1 MIMKRIYYSI
11 LLIGIAGLSACKKT
25 IDLYPLSNLN
35 TGTYY
40 SNYEEV
46 KAALTGCY
54 NGMQRPL
61 TNEWMFTELRSDN
74 SKQGQPGSTA
84 SGNRD
89 LSDLDMFIPA
99 TTHQANYTYWLNT
112 YTNIRNCNVV
122 LEKLGVVY
130 DPAAGTISFKP
141 IDIPI
146 SETDRKQLAGEA
158 MFIRAYH
165 YFNLVRLYGGVFLV
179 HKTISPDEAKT
190 MNRVTVADI
199 YKLIEAD
206 LSTAASSMNALKYA
220 QIVSSTPNDLGRAN
234 QWAAKGLLAKVYLTE
249 NRKADA
255 ANLLQDV
262 ITNSGYSL
270 QSSYANVFNINNE
283 MNSEI
288 LFAVRY
294 KAGGLG
300 LGSTFGNT
308 FGPLGTGSAVINGD
322 GDGLNYPTAD
332 FDTASNGDLRKPTLI
347 ATFGTGSATKWY
359 VKKYLFPVTLV
370 DDGESDW
377 PVLRYADILLMLA
390 EAQGYTQSSLDLINQ
405 TRTRAGLSNLTM
417 ANTTSIAQFERALA
431 DERRIEFG
439 FENQRWFDLVRFNT
453 TMTTVTAEQTIK
465 DHFADE
471 YFTHYRLYLPPTPT
485 LAELQGNITH
495 DKLLLPIPQREIDTN
510 TQLVIPQN
518 PGY

>member
-1 MIMKRIYYSI
+1 MKRIHFI
-11 LLIGIAGLSACKKT
+11 LLFCCAGLFGCKKT

-54 NGMQRPL
+54 NGMQRAL
-61 TNEWMFTELRSDN
+61 SNEWQFTELRSDN
-74 SKQGQPGSTA
+74 AKQGAPGSTA

-99 TTHQANYTYWLNT
+99 TTHQANYTYWLAT
-112 YTNIRNCNVV
+112 YSNIRNTNIV

-130 DPAAGTISFKP
+130 DPATAEHTFTDIT
-141 IDIPI
+141 IPI
-146 SETDRKQLAGEA
+146 TDLDRRQLAGEA

-165 YFNLVRLYGGVFLV
+165 YFNLVRLYGGVFLL
-179 HKTISPDEAKT
+179 HKSASPQEAKL
-190 MNRVTVADI
+190 MSRSSVADI

-206 LSTAASSMNALKYA
+206 LITAAASMNPRKYD
-220 QIVSSTPNDLGRAN
+220 QIPAADVGRATR
-234 QWAAKGLLAKVYLTE
+234 WAAKGLLAKVYLTQ
-249 NRKADA
+249 NKKAQSIT
-255 ANLLQDV
+255 LLQDV
-262 ITNSGYSL
+262 IANSGYKL
-270 QSSYANVFNINNE
+270 EDGYAKVFSITNE

-300 LGSTFGNT
+300 LGSHFGNT

-322 GDGLNYPTAD
+322 GDGLNYPTAEL
-332 FDTASNGDLRKPTLI
+332 DTLTNGDLRKPTLI
-347 ATFGTGSATKWY
+347 GVFGTGTAAKWY
-359 VKKYLFPVTLV
+359 VKKYLFPVTTV

-377 PVLRYADILLMLA
+377 PVLRFADILLMLA
-390 EAQGYTQSSLDLINQ
+390 EAQGYNQSSIDLINSV
-405 TRTRAGLSNLTM
+405 RPRAGLPNLTM
-417 ANTTSIAQFERALA
+417 ATITDVQKFEEALST
-431 DERRIEFG
+431 ERRIEFA

-453 TMTTVTAEQTIK
+453 TMTTITAQSAMK
-465 DHFADE
+465 AHYADE
-471 YFTHYRLYLPPTPT
+471 YFAHYRLYLPPTPT
-485 LAELQGNITH
+485 LAQLQGYVTQE
-495 DKLLLPIPQREIDTN
+495 KLLLPIPQREIDTN
-510 TQLVIPQN
+510 TQLQIEQN